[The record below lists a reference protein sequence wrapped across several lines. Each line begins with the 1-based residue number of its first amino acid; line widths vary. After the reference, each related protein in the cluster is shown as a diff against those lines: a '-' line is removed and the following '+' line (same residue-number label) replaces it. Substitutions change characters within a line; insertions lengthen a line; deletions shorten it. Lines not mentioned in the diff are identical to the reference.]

1 MESAGALKQCN
12 ASKLSSQG
20 ARRCRQI
27 DCQFRT
33 ECVRSGSRR
42 VKHIHT
48 YIRAA
53 GACACRGL
61 YADAASAGAARRR
74 LASGRVSW
82 IAGPT
87 RSKACPVGDHI
98 IGAAAASRPTTP
110 ACPAIHRA
118 VHVPRTR
125 RTRRSACPAGWRDR
139 KGRDKSPTS
148 VRSRSQVERG
158 TALSTQCNLVGST
171 GW

>member
-1 MESAGALKQCN
+1 MRAEAMQCKQIKQPRGEAMSPN
-12 ASKLSSQG
+12 RLPIQNRMRAN
-20 ARRCRQI
+20 
-27 DCQFRT
+27 
-33 ECVRSGSRR
+33 VRWGRR

-98 IGAAAASRPTTP
+98 HIIGAAAASRPTTP

-139 KGRDKSPTS
+139 KGRDKSPTC
-148 VRSRSQVERG
+148 VRSRSQAERG